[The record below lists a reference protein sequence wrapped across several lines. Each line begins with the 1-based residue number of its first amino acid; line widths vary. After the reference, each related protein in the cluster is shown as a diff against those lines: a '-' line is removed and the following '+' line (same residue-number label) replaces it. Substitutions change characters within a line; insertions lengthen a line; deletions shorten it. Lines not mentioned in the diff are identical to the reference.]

1 MNTLIST
8 KKIQSTRLIVLF
20 LTFLSTSTVFYFLY
34 QTKILPAHFF
44 SLLTII
50 TFLII
55 ATLIFFS
62 HSHKFAVIILSI
74 IIFINL
80 ILSFL
85 LFKYNDYFSKIS
97 LNETYYEKYSLVTL
111 KDSDLA
117 KNNSGIIT
125 PLGLLNSDPYFET
138 VKQYLINADQ
148 NNADQKNSDNK
159 TSDQT
164 QSRPGLLK
172 TSLEETNLKTYDNL
186 LALTTALTNPKI
198 ALTTALTNP
207 KTTNDKL
214 QTIFLGHTYL
224 DALKDNNEAIYNQ
237 LQILADVEIKVTP
250 KHVETTAHASL
261 DSPFTI
267 YLSGIDN
274 RDHTLPFAA
283 RSDVNL
289 ILAVNPA
296 KHKILLLNTPRDF
309 YVPLAMNGKL
319 DKLTHAGLYGINES
333 IHTLEKFY
341 NIKFNYYARINF
353 DATSTII
360 DQLGGVDIHIPYVV
374 NTYHGHRHYE
384 PGNYHLNGDE
394 ALDFARERVSIS
406 WAGGDRERGRNQEK
420 ILTALIQKLQ
430 SDKTNLTRLDQ
441 IFNSIAKNIQTN
453 FTPDDLKYL
462 VQKQLTNFSN
472 WQIESIDVD
481 GKADI
486 TSTYTY
492 PEPKHFVWHPYQDTV
507 DRAKAKLQE
516 YLAE

>member
-1 MNTLIST
+1 MKQEKPV
-8 KKIQSTRLIVLF
+8 KKSRLF
-20 LTFLSTSTVFYFLY
+20 LSFFQLLAALSSLAMFYFLY
-34 QTKILPAHFF
+34 QAQILPVHLFG
-44 SLLTII
+44 L
-50 TFLII
+50 
-55 ATLIFFS
+55 
-62 HSHKFAVIILSI
+62 I
-74 IIFINL
+74 IIFYLLLVALLIIISRKIVLLVILL
-80 ILSFL
+80 ILDILLNLALSFV
-85 LFKYNDYFSKIS
+85 FYKYNDYFSKIS
-97 LNETYYEKYSLVTL
+97 PNETYYEKYSLIAL

-117 KNNSGIIT
+117 KSASENIA
-125 PLGLLNSDPYFET
+125 PLGILTSDPYFEA
-138 VKQYLINADQ
+138 VKQYLTA
-148 NNADQKNSDNK
+148 
-159 TSDQT
+159 TEG
-164 QSRPGLLK
+164 SRPDLLK
-172 TSLEETNLKTYDNL
+172 TPLEETNLKTYDNL
-186 LALTTALTNPKI
+186 LALTTALTTPKS
-198 ALTTALTNP
+198 A
-207 KTTNDKL
+207 NDKL

-224 DALKDNNEAIYNQ
+224 DALKDNNETIYNQ

-250 KHVETTAHASL
+250 KHVETTSHASL
-261 DSPFTI
+261 DAPFTI

-319 DKLTHAGLYGINES
+319 DKLTHAGLYGVNES

-360 DQLGGVDIHIPYVV
+360 DQLGGVDVHIPYVV

-462 VQKQLTNFSN
+462 VQKQLSNFSN

-492 PEPKHFVWHPYQDTV
+492 PEPKHFVWHPYQDSV
-507 DRAKAKLQE
+507 DKAKAKLQE
-516 YLAE
+516 YLSQ

>member
-1 MNTLIST
+1 MEPDKEKTVKKSRPLLSFFQLLTALSSLAMLYFSNQAQILPIHLFGFIVIFYLLLVTLLIIVSR
-8 KKIQSTRLIVLF
+8 KIILLVILLILDI
-20 LTFLSTSTVFYFLY
+20 LLNIALSFVFYKYNGYFSQIGKNETY
-34 QTKILPAHFF
+34 QERY
-44 SLLTII
+44 SLLTLADSPLAKTGQGEII
-50 TFLII
+50 RIG
-55 ATLIFFS
+55 
-62 HSHKFAVIILSI
+62 ILSGDPYKEAVEQY
-74 IIFINL
+74 L
-80 ILSFL
+80 QADASSREGLLAKPLASSDYLSFTNTL
-85 LFKYNDYFSKIS
+85 S
-97 LNETYYEKYSLVTL
+97 LTS
-111 KDSDLA
+111 A
-117 KNNSGIIT
+117 
-125 PLGLLNSDPYFET
+125 LLNQTNAKEASS
-138 VKQYLINADQ
+138 VK
-148 NNADQKNSDNK
+148 
-159 TSDQT
+159 
-164 QSRPGLLK
+164 
-172 TSLEETNLKTYDNL
+172 
-186 LALTTALTNPKI
+186 
-198 ALTTALTNP
+198 
-207 KTTNDKL
+207 
-214 QTIFLGHTYL
+214 TIFLSNGNL
-224 DALKDNNEAIYNQ
+224 ESLKDNDQETWNKLHVLLEVSLSVN
-237 LQILADVEIKVTP
+237 P
-250 KHVETTAHASL
+250 KHVETTSHASL

-319 DKLTHAGLYGINES
+319 DKLTHAGLYGVNES

-420 ILTALIQKLQ
+420 IITALLQKLQ
-430 SDKTNLTRLDQ
+430 SDKTNLIRLDQ

-516 YLAE
+516 YLNE

>member
-1 MNTLIST
+1 MNHRSTLRTTTLVFVIESISLMST
-8 KKIQSTRLIVLF
+8 CVMLYFLHQSHLLNTS
-20 LTFLSTSTVFYFLY
+20 TFLAATFFTVLIQAILFIFRHHIVSLILQIIVIVTS
-34 QTKILPAHFF
+34 
-44 SLLTII
+44 S
-50 TFLII
+50 
-55 ATLIFFS
+55 
-62 HSHKFAVIILSI
+62 
-74 IIFINL
+74 

-97 LNETYYEKYSLVTL
+97 SNETYYEKYSLVTL

-117 KNNSGIIT
+117 KNNTKTIA
-125 PLGLLNSDPYFET
+125 PLGLLTSDPYFDT
-138 VKQYLINADQ
+138 VKQYLTNAGQ
-148 NNADQKNSDNK
+148 NNADRDNTDQKNSNNK
-159 TSDQT
+159 SSDQT
-164 QSRPGLLK
+164 QSRPDLLK
-172 TSLEETNLKTYDNL
+172 TPLEETNLKTYDNL
-186 LALTTALTNPKI
+186 LALTTALTTPKS
-198 ALTTALTNP
+198 A
-207 KTTNDKL
+207 NDKL

-224 DALKDNNEAIYNQ
+224 DALKDNNETIYNQ

-250 KHVETTAHASL
+250 KHVETTSHASL

-319 DKLTHAGLYGINES
+319 DKLTHAGLYGVNES

-384 PGNYHLNGDE
+384 PGNYHLNGNE

>member
-1 MNTLIST
+1 MTDTTIT
-8 KKIQSTRLIVLF
+8 KLHPIRLIFQILA
-20 LTFLSTSTVFYFLY
+20 FLSTCTVFYFLY

-44 SLLTII
+44 SLLAFI

-55 ATLIFFS
+55 TTLIFFS
-62 HSHKFAVIILSI
+62 HRHKFAAIILSI
-74 IIFINL
+74 IIFINI
-80 ILSFL
+80 ILFFL
-85 LFKYNDYFSKIS
+85 LFKYNDYFSKIGQ
-97 LNETYYEKYSLVTL
+97 NETYFEKYSLVTL
-111 KDSDLA
+111 KNSDLT
-117 KNNSGIIT
+117 KNTANTIAS
-125 PLGLLNSDPYFET
+125 LGLLTSDPYFET
-138 VKQYLINADQ
+138 VKQYL
-148 NNADQKNSDNK
+148 
-159 TSDQT
+159 TSAE
-164 QSRPGLLK
+164 SNRPDLLK
-172 TSLEETNLKTYDNL
+172 KPLEETSLKAYDNL
-186 LALTTALTNPKI
+186 LALTTALTNPK
-198 ALTTALTNP
+198 TA
-207 KTTNDKL
+207 NDKL
-214 QTIFLGHTYL
+214 QAIFLGHTYL
-224 DALKDNNEAIYNQ
+224 DALRDNNEAIYNQ
-237 LQILADVEIKVTP
+237 LQILADVEIKVAP
-250 KHVETTAHASL
+250 KHVETTTHASL
-261 DSPFTI
+261 DTPFTI

-289 ILAVNPA
+289 IMVVNPT

-319 DKLTHAGLYGINES
+319 DKLTHAGLYGVNES
-333 IHTLEKFY
+333 IHTLENFY
-341 NIKFNYYARINF
+341 GIKFNYYARINF
-353 DATSTII
+353 DATFTII
-360 DQLGGVDIHIPYVV
+360 DQLGGVDVHIPYVV

-420 ILTALIQKLQ
+420 IITALLQKLQ
-430 SDKTNLTRLDQ
+430 QDKTNLTKLDQ

-507 DRAKAKLQE
+507 NKAKAKLQE
-516 YLAE
+516 YLTQ

>member
-1 MNTLIST
+1 MLFFLHQSHLLNFGLFFATSLVVFVILI
-8 KKIQSTRLIVLF
+8 ILF
-20 LTFLSTSTVFYFLY
+20 IFRRHIFSS
-34 QTKILPAHFF
+34 ILQVVII
-44 SLLTII
+44 II
-50 TFLII
+50 T
-55 ATLIFFS
+55 
-62 HSHKFAVIILSI
+62 
-74 IIFINL
+74 L

-97 LNETYYEKYSLVTL
+97 PNETYYEKYSLVTL
-111 KDSDLA
+111 KDSNLTKSA
-117 KNNSGIIT
+117 SGDIT
-125 PLGLLNSDPYFET
+125 PLGLLTNDPYFET
-138 VKQYLINADQ
+138 VKQYLTNANQ
-148 NNADQKNSDNK
+148 NNTEQKISDNK
-159 TSDQT
+159 TSDQA
-164 QSRPGLLK
+164 QSRPDTLK
-172 TSLEETNLKTYDNL
+172 NPLEETSLKTYDNL
-186 LALTTALTNPKI
+186 LALTTALTS
-198 ALTTALTNP
+198 P

-224 DALKDNNEAIYNQ
+224 DALKDNNETIHNQ

-250 KHVETTAHASL
+250 KHVEITSHASL
-261 DSPFTI
+261 DTPFTI

-289 ILAVNPA
+289 IFAVNPT

-319 DKLTHAGLYGINES
+319 DKLTHAGLYGVNES
-333 IHTLEKFY
+333 IHTLENFY

-420 ILTALIQKLQ
+420 IITALIQKLQ
-430 SDKTNLTRLDQ
+430 ADKSNLARLDQ

-462 VQKQLTNFSN
+462 IQKQLTNFSN

-516 YLAE
+516 YLTQ

>member
-1 MNTLIST
+1 MLKKNIS
-8 KKIQSTRLIVLF
+8 
-20 LTFLSTSTVFYFLY
+20 
-34 QTKILPAHFF
+34 
-44 SLLTII
+44 
-50 TFLII
+50 
-55 ATLIFFS
+55 
-62 HSHKFAVIILSI
+62 
-74 IIFINL
+74 
-80 ILSFL
+80 ILSFIISIL
-85 LFKYNDYFSKIS
+85 SLITDSIMLYFLHQSHLLNTGLFLAATFFTIVIQTILFIFRRHIFSSILQVLIIIMTSILSFVLFKYNDYFSKIS
-97 LNETYYEKYSLVTL
+97 PNETYYEKYSLVTL
-111 KDSDLA
+111 KYSDLA
-117 KNNSGIIT
+117 KNNASTIT
-125 PLGLLNSDPYFET
+125 PLGLLTNDPYFET
-138 VKQYLINADQ
+138 VKQYLTNADQ
-148 NNADQKNSDNK
+148 NNANQKNSNNK
-159 TSDQT
+159 KANQK
-164 QSRPGLLK
+164 QSRPDLLK
-172 TSLEETNLKTYDNL
+172 TSLEETSLKTYDNL
-186 LALTTALTNPKI
+186 LT
-198 ALTTALTNP
+198 LTTALTNP

-224 DALKDNNEAIYNQ
+224 DALKDNNESIYNQ

-250 KHVETTAHASL
+250 KHIETTTHASL

-289 ILAVNPA
+289 IMVVNPA

-319 DKLTHAGLYGINES
+319 DKLTHAGLYGVNES
-333 IHTLEKFY
+333 IHTLENFY
-341 NIKFNYYARINF
+341 GIKFNYYARINF

-360 DQLGGVDIHIPYVV
+360 DQLGGVDVHIPYVV

-406 WAGGDRERGRNQEK
+406 WTGGDRERGRNQEK
-420 ILTALIQKLQ
+420 IITALLQKLQ
-430 SDKTNLTRLDQ
+430 QDKTNLTKLDQ

-507 DRAKAKLQE
+507 DKAKTKLQE
-516 YLAE
+516 YLTE

>member
-1 MNTLIST
+1 MNHRSTLRTTTLVFVIESISLMST
-8 KKIQSTRLIVLF
+8 CVMLYFLHQSHLLNTS
-20 LTFLSTSTVFYFLY
+20 TFLAATFFTVLIQAILFIFRHHIVSLILQIIVIVTS
-34 QTKILPAHFF
+34 
-44 SLLTII
+44 S
-50 TFLII
+50 
-55 ATLIFFS
+55 
-62 HSHKFAVIILSI
+62 ILS
-74 IIFINL
+74 L
-80 ILSFL
+80 L
-85 LFKYNDYFSKIS
+85 LFKYNDYFSKIGQ
-97 LNETYYEKYSLVTL
+97 NETYFEKYSLVTL
-111 KDSDLA
+111 KDSNLA
-117 KNNSGIIT
+117 KNSSGTIT
-125 PLGLLNSDPYFET
+125 PLGLLTSDPYFDT
-138 VKQYLINADQ
+138 IKQYLISADQ
-148 NNADQKNSDNK
+148 NNADRDNTDQKNSNNK
-159 TSDQT
+159 SSDQT
-164 QSRPGLLK
+164 QSRPDLLK
-172 TSLEETNLKTYDNL
+172 TPLEETNLKTYDNL
-186 LALTTALTNPKI
+186 LALTTALTTPKS
-198 ALTTALTNP
+198 A
-207 KTTNDKL
+207 NDKL

-224 DALKDNNEAIYNQ
+224 DALKDNNETIYNQ

-250 KHVETTAHASL
+250 KHIETTTHASL

-289 ILAVNPA
+289 IMIVNPA

-319 DKLTHAGLYGINES
+319 DKLTHAGLYGVNES
-333 IHTLEKFY
+333 IHTLENFY
-341 NIKFNYYARINF
+341 DIKFNYYARINF

-420 ILTALIQKLQ
+420 IITALLQKLQ
-430 SDKTNLTRLDQ
+430 QDKTNLTKLDQ

-507 DRAKAKLQE
+507 DRAKTKLQE

>member
-1 MNTLIST
+1 MKKQESKFNKTLTYICS
-8 KKIQSTRLIVLF
+8 L
-20 LTFLSTSTVFYFLY
+20 LSIITVSLMFYFLY
-34 QTKILPAHFF
+34 QSHLLNSGLFFIVIFITYMILITLIIFRHHII
-44 SLLTII
+44 SLILQII
-50 TFLII
+50 TVFI
-55 ATLIFFS
+55 AS
-62 HSHKFAVIILSI
+62 
-74 IIFINL
+74 
-80 ILSFL
+80 ILSFI
-85 LFKYNDYFSKIS
+85 LFKYNDYFSKIGQ
-97 LNETYYEKYSLVTL
+97 NETYFEKYSLITL
-111 KDSDLA
+111 KDSNLA
-117 KNNSGIIT
+117 KSASKNIT
-125 PLGLLNSDPYFET
+125 PLGLLTNDPYFET
-138 VKQYLINADQ
+138 AKQYLTNANQ
-148 NNADQKNSDNK
+148 NNADQKNSNNK
-159 TSDQT
+159 NADQN
-164 QSRPGLLK
+164 QSRPDLLK
-172 TSLEETNLKTYDNL
+172 TPIEETNIKTYDNL
-186 LALTTALTNPKI
+186 LTLTTALT
-198 ALTTALTNP
+198 TP
-207 KTTNDKL
+207 KTVNDKL

-224 DALKDNNEAIYNQ
+224 DALKDNNESIYNQ

-250 KHVETTAHASL
+250 KHVETTTHASL
-261 DSPFTI
+261 DTPFII

-289 ILAVNPA
+289 IMVVNPA

-319 DKLTHAGLYGINES
+319 DKLTHAGLYGVNES
-333 IHTLEKFY
+333 IHTLENFY
-341 NIKFNYYARINF
+341 GIKFNYYTRINF

-420 ILTALIQKLQ
+420 IITALLQKLQ
-430 SDKTNLTRLDQ
+430 QDKTNLTKLDQ

-492 PEPKHFVWHPYQDTV
+492 PEPKHFVWHPYQDSV
-507 DRAKAKLQE
+507 DKAKAKLQE
-516 YLAE
+516 YLSQ

>member
-1 MNTLIST
+1 MQQEKTV
-8 KKIQSTRLIVLF
+8 KKSRPLLSFFQLLAALSS
-20 LTFLSTSTVFYFLY
+20 LTMLYFLY
-34 QTKILPAHFF
+34 QAQ
-44 SLLTII
+44 
-50 TFLII
+50 
-55 ATLIFFS
+55 
-62 HSHKFAVIILSI
+62 ILSI
-74 IIFINL
+74 HLFGLITIFYLILVAPLIIISRKINL
-80 ILSFL
+80 LVVLLIFDILLNLALTFV
-85 LFKYNDYFSKIS
+85 FYKYNDYFSQIGK
-97 LNETYYEKYSLVTL
+97 NKTYYEKYSLVTL
-111 KDSDLA
+111 KDSELGKSTS
-117 KNNSGIIT
+117 KNIA
-125 PLGLLNSDPYFET
+125 PLGILTSDPYFET
-138 VKQYLINADQ
+138 VKQYLTTAD
-148 NNADQKNSDNK
+148 NN
-159 TSDQT
+159 
-164 QSRPGLLK
+164 RPELLK
-172 TSLEETNLKTYDNL
+172 APLEETNIKTYDNL
-186 LALTTALTNPKI
+186 LALTTS
-198 ALTTALTNP
+198 LTTP
-207 KTTNDKL
+207 KTANDKL

-224 DALKDNNEAIYNQ
+224 DSLKDNNESIYNQ

-250 KHVETTAHASL
+250 KHVETTTHASL
-261 DSPFTI
+261 DTPFTI

-289 ILAVNPA
+289 IMVVNPA

-319 DKLTHAGLYGINES
+319 DKLTHAGLYGVNES
-333 IHTLEKFY
+333 IHTLENFY

-353 DATSTII
+353 DATSAII

-430 SDKTNLTRLDQ
+430 QDKTNLTKLDQ

-507 DRAKAKLQE
+507 DHAKAKLQE
-516 YLAE
+516 YLTQ

>member
-1 MNTLIST
+1 MKKQESKFNKTLTYICSLLS
-8 KKIQSTRLIVLF
+8 IIIVSLM
-20 LTFLSTSTVFYFLY
+20 FYFLY
-34 QTKILPAHFF
+34 QSHLLNSGLFFIVIFITYMILITLIIFRHHII
-44 SLLTII
+44 SLILQII
-50 TFLII
+50 TVFI
-55 ATLIFFS
+55 AS
-62 HSHKFAVIILSI
+62 
-74 IIFINL
+74 
-80 ILSFL
+80 ILSFI
-85 LFKYNDYFSKIS
+85 LFKYNDYFSKIGQ
-97 LNETYYEKYSLVTL
+97 NETYFEKYSLITL
-111 KDSDLA
+111 KDSNLA
-117 KNNSGIIT
+117 KSASKNIT
-125 PLGLLNSDPYFET
+125 PLGLLTNDPYFET
-138 VKQYLINADQ
+138 AKQYLTNANQ
-148 NNADQKNSDNK
+148 NNADQKNSNNK
-159 TSDQT
+159 NADQN
-164 QSRPGLLK
+164 QSRPDLLK
-172 TSLEETNLKTYDNL
+172 TPIEETNIKTYDNL
-186 LALTTALTNPKI
+186 LTLTTALT
-198 ALTTALTNP
+198 TP
-207 KTTNDKL
+207 KTVNDKL

-224 DALKDNNEAIYNQ
+224 DALKDNNESIYNQ

-250 KHVETTAHASL
+250 KHVETTTHASL
-261 DSPFTI
+261 DTPFII

-289 ILAVNPA
+289 IMVVNPA

-319 DKLTHAGLYGINES
+319 DKLTHAGLYGVNES
-333 IHTLEKFY
+333 IHTLENFY
-341 NIKFNYYARINF
+341 GIKFNYYARINF

-420 ILTALIQKLQ
+420 IITALLQKLQ
-430 SDKTNLTRLDQ
+430 QDKTNLTKLDQ

-507 DRAKAKLQE
+507 DKAKTKLQE
-516 YLAE
+516 YLTK

>member
-1 MNTLIST
+1 MKQEKTIKKLRPFMFFFQLLTTLSSLAT
-8 KKIQSTRLIVLF
+8 L
-20 LTFLSTSTVFYFLY
+20 YFLY
-34 QTKILPAHFF
+34 QAQILPFHLF
-44 SLLTII
+44 SLLLII
-50 TFLII
+50 VFLITAVVIFLSFRHKI
-55 ATLIFFS
+55 AGIFLI
-62 HSHKFAVIILSI
+62 LC
-74 IIFINL
+74 IFINSV
-80 ILSFL
+80 LSFL
-85 LFKYNDYFSKIS
+85 LYKYNDYFSKIS
-97 LNETYYEKYSLVTL
+97 SNETYYEKYSLITL
-111 KDSDLA
+111 KDTDLA
-117 KNNSGIIT
+117 KSNSKNIT
-125 PLGLLNSDPYFET
+125 PLGILTSDPYFET
-138 VKQYLINADQ
+138 VKQYLTTAEGN
-148 NNADQKNSDNK
+148 
-159 TSDQT
+159 
-164 QSRPGLLK
+164 RPELLK
-172 TSLEETNLKTYDNL
+172 TPLEETNIETYDNL
-186 LALTTALTNPKI
+186 LTLTTALT
-198 ALTTALTNP
+198 TP
-207 KTTNDKL
+207 KTVNDKL

-224 DALKDNNEAIYNQ
+224 DALKDNNESIYNQ

-250 KHVETTAHASL
+250 KHVETTTHASL
-261 DSPFTI
+261 DTPFTI

-289 ILAVNPA
+289 IMVVNPA
-296 KHKILLLNTPRDF
+296 KHKILILNTPRDF

-319 DKLTHAGLYGINES
+319 DKLTHAGLYGVNES
-333 IHTLEKFY
+333 IHTLENFY
-341 NIKFNYYARINF
+341 GIKFNYYARINF
-353 DATSTII
+353 DATSAII

-420 ILTALIQKLQ
+420 IITALLQKLQ
-430 SDKTNLTRLDQ
+430 QDKTNLTKLDQ

-462 VQKQLTNFSN
+462 VQKQLSNFSN

-507 DRAKAKLQE
+507 NKAKAKLQE
-516 YLAE
+516 YLTQ

>member
-1 MNTLIST
+1 M
-8 KKIQSTRLIVLF
+8 KKQESKIFKI
-20 LTFLSTSTVFYFLY
+20 LTNIFSALSFLSTCVMLYFLY
-34 QTKILPAHFF
+34 QSHLLNANLFIVTTLITLTFTTILIIFRHHII
-44 SLLTII
+44 SLILQII
-50 TFLII
+50 III
-55 ATLIFFS
+55 ATI
-62 HSHKFAVIILSI
+62 
-74 IIFINL
+74 

-85 LFKYNDYFSKIS
+85 LFKYNDYFSKIGQ
-97 LNETYYEKYSLVTL
+97 NETYFEKYSLITL
-111 KDSDLA
+111 KDSNLA
-117 KNNSGIIT
+117 KSTSGNIT
-125 PLGLLNSDPYFET
+125 PLGLLTNDPYFET
-138 VKQYLINADQ
+138 VKQYLTST
-148 NNADQKNSDNK
+148 KDN
-159 TSDQT
+159 
-164 QSRPGLLK
+164 RPDRLK
-172 TSLEETNLKTYDNL
+172 TSLEETSLKTYDNL
-186 LALTTALTNPKI
+186 LALTTALTS
-198 ALTTALTNP
+198 P
-207 KTTNDKL
+207 KTTNNKL

-224 DALKDNNEAIYNQ
+224 DALKDNNESIYNQ

-250 KHVETTAHASL
+250 KHVETTTHASL

-319 DKLTHAGLYGINES
+319 DKLTHAGLYGVNES

-394 ALDFARERVSIS
+394 ALDFSRERVSIS

-507 DRAKAKLQE
+507 DKAKTKLQE
-516 YLAE
+516 YLTQ

>member
-1 MNTLIST
+1 MQQEKTV
-8 KKIQSTRLIVLF
+8 KKSRPL
-20 LTFLSTSTVFYFLY
+20 LSFFQLLAALSSLAMLYFLY
-34 QTKILPAHFF
+34 HAQILPIYLFGFIAIFY
-44 SLLTII
+44 LILVAL
-50 TFLII
+50 LII
-55 ATLIFFS
+55 ISRKIVLL
-62 HSHKFAVIILSI
+62 VIL
-74 IIFINL
+74 L
-80 ILSFL
+80 ILDILLNLALSFV
-85 LFKYNDYFSKIS
+85 FYKYNDYFSQIGK
-97 LNETYYEKYSLVTL
+97 NETYYEKYSLVAL
-111 KDSDLA
+111 KDSELE
-117 KNNSGIIT
+117 KSTSENIT
-125 PLGLLNSDPYFET
+125 PLGILTSDPYFET
-138 VKQYLINADQ
+138 VKQYLTTAD
-148 NNADQKNSDNK
+148 NN
-159 TSDQT
+159 
-164 QSRPGLLK
+164 RPELLRK
-172 TSLEETNLKTYDNL
+172 SLEETNIKTYDNL
-186 LALTTALTNPKI
+186 LTLTTALT
-198 ALTTALTNP
+198 TP
-207 KTTNDKL
+207 KTVNDKL

-224 DALKDNNEAIYNQ
+224 DTLKDNNESVYNQ

-250 KHVETTAHASL
+250 KHVETTTHASL
-261 DSPFTI
+261 DTPFTI

-289 ILAVNPA
+289 IMVVNPA

-319 DKLTHAGLYGINES
+319 DKLTHAGLYGVNES
-333 IHTLEKFY
+333 IHTLENFY
-341 NIKFNYYARINF
+341 DIKLNYYARINF

-420 ILTALIQKLQ
+420 IITALLQKLQ
-430 SDKTNLTRLDQ
+430 QDKTILTKLDQ
-441 IFNSIAKNIQTN
+441 IFNSITKNIQTN

-507 DRAKAKLQE
+507 NKAKAKLQE
-516 YLAE
+516 YLTQ

>member
-8 KKIQSTRLIVLF
+8 KKIQPTHLIVLF
-20 LTFLSTSTVFYFLY
+20 LTFLSTGTVFYFLY
-34 QTKILPAHFF
+34 QTKILPLYLFTLLAIVVF
-44 SLLTII
+44 SII
-50 TFLII
+50 AALII
-55 ATLIFFS
+55 FS
-62 HSHKFAVIILSI
+62 HRHKIAVIILGI

-97 LNETYYEKYSLVTL
+97 SNETYYEKYSLVAL
-111 KDSDLA
+111 KDSDLV
-117 KNNSGIIT
+117 KNNTRTIA
-125 PLGLLNSDPYFET
+125 PLGLLTSDPYFDT
-138 VKQYLINADQ
+138 VKQYLINANQNTDQ
-148 NNADQKNSDNK
+148 NTANQNNTDQKNSNNK

-164 QSRPGLLK
+164 QSRPDLLK
-172 TSLEETNLKTYDNL
+172 TPLEETNLKTYDNL
-186 LALTTALTNPKI
+186 LALTTALTTPKS
-198 ALTTALTNP
+198 A
-207 KTTNDKL
+207 NDKL

-224 DALKDNNEAIYNQ
+224 DALKDNNETIYNQ

-250 KHVETTAHASL
+250 KHVETTSHASL

-319 DKLTHAGLYGINES
+319 DKLTHAGLYGVNES

-394 ALDFARERVSIS
+394 ALDFSRERVSIS

>member
-1 MNTLIST
+1 MTGITSA
-8 KKIQSTRLIVLF
+8 KFHPIRLIFQILG
-20 LTFLSTSTVFYFLY
+20 FLSACTVFYFLY

-44 SLLTII
+44 SLLAFI

-55 ATLIFFS
+55 TTLIFFS
-62 HSHKFAVIILSI
+62 HRHKFAAIILSI
-74 IIFINL
+74 IIFINI
-80 ILSFL
+80 ILFFL
-85 LFKYNDYFSKIS
+85 LFKYNDYFSKIGQ
-97 LNETYYEKYSLVTL
+97 NETYFEKYSLVTL
-111 KDSDLA
+111 KNSDLT
-117 KNNSGIIT
+117 KNTANTIT
-125 PLGLLNSDPYFET
+125 PLGILTSDPYFET
-138 VKQYLINADQ
+138 VKQYLTTAD
-148 NNADQKNSDNK
+148 NN
-159 TSDQT
+159 
-164 QSRPGLLK
+164 RPELLRK
-172 TSLEETNLKTYDNL
+172 SLDETNIKTYDNL
-186 LALTTALTNPKI
+186 LTLTTALI
-198 ALTTALTNP
+198 AP
-207 KTTNDKL
+207 KTVNDKL

-224 DALKDNNEAIYNQ
+224 DTLKDNNESVYNQ

-250 KHVETTAHASL
+250 KHVETTTHASL
-261 DSPFTI
+261 DTPFTI

-319 DKLTHAGLYGINES
+319 DKLTHAGLYGVNES
-333 IHTLEKFY
+333 IHTLENFY
-341 NIKFNYYARINF
+341 GIKFNYYARINF

-420 ILTALIQKLQ
+420 IITALLQKLQ
-430 SDKTNLTRLDQ
+430 QDKTNLTKLDQ
-441 IFNSIAKNIQTN
+441 IFNSIAKNVQTN

-492 PEPKHFVWHPYQDTV
+492 PEPKHFVWHPYQDSV
-507 DRAKAKLQE
+507 DKAKTKLQE

>member
-1 MNTLIST
+1 MNKLIPA
-8 KKIQSTRLIVLF
+8 KKFQPARLIILF
-20 LTFLSTSTVFYFLY
+20 LGFLSTCTVFYFLY

-44 SLLTII
+44 SLLAFI

-55 ATLIFFS
+55 TTLIFFS
-62 HSHKFAVIILSI
+62 HRHKFAVIILSI
-74 IIFINL
+74 IFFINF
-80 ILSFL
+80 ILAFL

-97 LNETYYEKYSLVTL
+97 PNKTYFEKYSLVTL
-111 KDSDLA
+111 KNSNLT
-117 KNNSGIIT
+117 KNTTSTIS
-125 PLGLLNSDPYFET
+125 PLGLLTSDPYFET
-138 VKQYLINADQ
+138 VKQYL
-148 NNADQKNSDNK
+148 
-159 TSDQT
+159 TSAE
-164 QSRPGLLK
+164 SNRPDLLK
-172 TSLEETNLKTYDNL
+172 TPLEETNLKTYDNL
-186 LALTTALTNPKI
+186 LTLTTALT
-198 ALTTALTNP
+198 AP
-207 KTTNDKL
+207 KTNHDRL
-214 QTIFLGHTYL
+214 NTIFLGHTYL
-224 DALKDNNEAIYNQ
+224 DTLKDNNESIYNQ
-237 LQILADVEIKVTP
+237 LQILADVEIKVAP
-250 KHVETTAHASL
+250 KHVETTTHASL
-261 DSPFTI
+261 DTPFTI

-289 ILAVNPA
+289 IMVVNPA

-319 DKLTHAGLYGINES
+319 DKLTHAGLYGVNES
-333 IHTLEKFY
+333 IHTLENFY
-341 NIKFNYYARINF
+341 GIKFNYYARINF

-360 DQLGGVDIHIPYVV
+360 DQLGGVDVHIPYVV

-420 ILTALIQKLQ
+420 IITALLQKLQ
-430 SDKTNLTRLDQ
+430 QDKTNLTKLDQ

-507 DRAKAKLQE
+507 DKAKTKLQD
-516 YLAE
+516 YLVE

>member
-1 MNTLIST
+1 MNHRSTLRTTTLVFVIESISLMST
-8 KKIQSTRLIVLF
+8 CVMLYFLHQSHLLNTS
-20 LTFLSTSTVFYFLY
+20 TFLAATFFTVLIQAILFIFRHHIVSLILQIIIIVTS
-34 QTKILPAHFF
+34 
-44 SLLTII
+44 S
-50 TFLII
+50 
-55 ATLIFFS
+55 
-62 HSHKFAVIILSI
+62 ILS
-74 IIFINL
+74 L
-80 ILSFL
+80 L

-97 LNETYYEKYSLVTL
+97 SNETYYEKYSLVAL

-117 KNNSGIIT
+117 KNNSGTIT
-125 PLGLLNSDPYFET
+125 PLGLLTSDPYFDT
-138 VKQYLINADQ
+138 VKQYLVSASQNTVNQ
-148 NNADQKNSDNK
+148 NNTDQKNSDNK
-159 TSDQT
+159 TFDQT
-164 QSRPGLLK
+164 KSRPDLLK
-172 TSLEETNLKTYDNL
+172 TPLEETSLKTYDNL
-186 LALTTALTNPKI
+186 LTLTTALTS
-198 ALTTALTNP
+198 P

-224 DALKDNNEAIYNQ
+224 DALKDNNETTYNK

-289 ILAVNPA
+289 IMVVNPA

-319 DKLTHAGLYGINES
+319 DKLTHAGLYGVNES
-333 IHTLEKFY
+333 IHTLENFY
-341 NIKFNYYARINF
+341 GIKFNYYARINF

-360 DQLGGVDIHIPYVV
+360 DQLSGVDIHIPYVV

-394 ALDFARERVSIS
+394 ALDFSRERVSIS

-420 ILTALIQKLQ
+420 IITALLQKLQ
-430 SDKTNLTRLDQ
+430 QDKTNLTKLDQ

-507 DRAKAKLQE
+507 DHAKIKLQE

>member
-1 MNTLIST
+1 MQQEKTV
-8 KKIQSTRLIVLF
+8 KKSRPLLSFFQLLAALSS
-20 LTFLSTSTVFYFLY
+20 LTMLYFLY
-34 QTKILPAHFF
+34 QAQILPIHFF
-44 SLLTII
+44 GLIAIFYLLLVGL
-50 TFLII
+50 LII
-55 ATLIFFS
+55 IS
-62 HSHKFAVIILSI
+62 RKIILLAI
-74 IIFINL
+74 LLVLDILLNL
-80 ILSFL
+80 ALSFV
-85 LFKYNDYFSKIS
+85 FYKYNDYFSQIGE
-97 LNETYYEKYSLVTL
+97 NETYQEKYSLVAL

-117 KNNSGIIT
+117 KNNSGTIT
-125 PLGLLNSDPYFET
+125 PLGLLTSDPYFDT
-138 VKQYLINADQ
+138 VKQYLVSASQNTVNQ
-148 NNADQKNSDNK
+148 NNTDQKNSDNK
-159 TSDQT
+159 PSNQP
-164 QSRPGLLK
+164 QSRPDLLK
-172 TSLEETNLKTYDNL
+172 TPLEETNLKTYDNL
-186 LALTTALTNPKI
+186 LALTTALTTPKS
-198 ALTTALTNP
+198 AS
-207 KTTNDKL
+207 DKL

-237 LQILADVEIKVTP
+237 LQILADIEIKVTP
-250 KHVETTAHASL
+250 KHIETTTHASL

-289 ILAVNPA
+289 IMVVNPA

-319 DKLTHAGLYGINES
+319 DKLTHAGLYGVNES
-333 IHTLEKFY
+333 IHTLENFY
-341 NIKFNYYARINF
+341 GIKFNYYARINF

-406 WAGGDRERGRNQEK
+406 WVGGDRERGRNQEK

-430 SDKTNLTRLDQ
+430 QDKTNLTRLDQ

-453 FTPDDLKYL
+453 FTPDNLKYL

-481 GKADI
+481 GEADI

-507 DRAKAKLQE
+507 DKAKAKLQE
-516 YLAE
+516 CLNE

>member
-1 MNTLIST
+1 MKQEKPA
-8 KKIQSTRLIVLF
+8 KKSRPLLSIFQLLAVLSS
-20 LTFLSTSTVFYFLY
+20 LAMFYFLY
-34 QTKILPAHFF
+34 QAQILPVHLFG
-44 SLLTII
+44 L
-50 TFLII
+50 
-55 ATLIFFS
+55 
-62 HSHKFAVIILSI
+62 I
-74 IIFINL
+74 IIFYLLLVALLIIISRKIVLLVILL
-80 ILSFL
+80 ILDILLNLALSFV
-85 LFKYNDYFSKIS
+85 FYKYNDYFSKIS
-97 LNETYYEKYSLVTL
+97 PNETYFEKYSLVAL
-111 KDSDLA
+111 KDYDLSKSTSENIA
-117 KNNSGIIT
+117 
-125 PLGLLNSDPYFET
+125 PLGILTSDSYFDT
-138 VKQYLINADQ
+138 VKQYLTTTEGN
-148 NNADQKNSDNK
+148 
-159 TSDQT
+159 
-164 QSRPGLLK
+164 RPDLLK
-172 TSLEETNLKTYDNL
+172 PPIEETNIKTYDNL
-186 LALTTALTNPKI
+186 LTLTTALT
-198 ALTTALTNP
+198 TP
-207 KTTNDKL
+207 KTVNDKL
-214 QTIFLGHTYL
+214 TTIFLGHTYL
-224 DALKDNNEAIYNQ
+224 DTLKDNNESVYNQ

-250 KHVETTAHASL
+250 KHVETTTHASL
-261 DSPFTI
+261 DTPFTI

-289 ILAVNPA
+289 IMVVNPA

-319 DKLTHAGLYGINES
+319 DKLTHAGLYGVNES
-333 IHTLEKFY
+333 IHTLENFY
-341 NIKFNYYARINF
+341 GIKFNYYARINF

-384 PGNYHLNGDE
+384 PGNHHLNGDE

-420 ILTALIQKLQ
+420 IITALLQKLQ
-430 SDKTNLTRLDQ
+430 QDKTNLTKLDQ
-441 IFNSIAKNIQTN
+441 IFNYIAKNIQTN

-492 PEPKHFVWHPYQDTV
+492 PEPKHFVWHPYQDSV
-507 DRAKAKLQE
+507 DKAKAKLQE

>member
-1 MNTLIST
+1 MNHRSTLRTTTLVFVIESISLMST
-8 KKIQSTRLIVLF
+8 CVMLYFLHQSHLLNTS
-20 LTFLSTSTVFYFLY
+20 TFLAATFFTVLIQAILFIFRHHIVSLILQIIIIVTS
-34 QTKILPAHFF
+34 
-44 SLLTII
+44 S
-50 TFLII
+50 
-55 ATLIFFS
+55 
-62 HSHKFAVIILSI
+62 ILS
-74 IIFINL
+74 L
-80 ILSFL
+80 L

-97 LNETYYEKYSLVTL
+97 SNETYYEKYSLVAL

-117 KNNSGIIT
+117 KNNSGTIT
-125 PLGLLNSDPYFET
+125 PLGLLTSDPYFDT
-138 VKQYLINADQ
+138 VKQYLVSASQNTVNQ
-148 NNADQKNSDNK
+148 NNTDQKNSDNK
-159 TSDQT
+159 TFDQT
-164 QSRPGLLK
+164 KSRPDLLK
-172 TSLEETNLKTYDNL
+172 TPLEETSLKTYDNL
-186 LALTTALTNPKI
+186 LALTTALTS
-198 ALTTALTNP
+198 P

-224 DALKDNNEAIYNQ
+224 DALKDNNETAYNK

-289 ILAVNPA
+289 IMVVNPA

-319 DKLTHAGLYGINES
+319 DKLTHAGLYGVNES
-333 IHTLEKFY
+333 IHTLENFY
-341 NIKFNYYARINF
+341 GIKFNYYARINF

-360 DQLGGVDIHIPYVV
+360 DQLSGVDIHIPYVV

-420 ILTALIQKLQ
+420 IITALLQKLQ
-430 SDKTNLTRLDQ
+430 QDKTNLTKLDQ

-492 PEPKHFVWHPYQDTV
+492 PEPKHFVWHPYQDSV
-507 DRAKAKLQE
+507 DKAKTKLQE
-516 YLAE
+516 YLTK

>member
-1 MNTLIST
+1 MNTFVST
-8 KKIQSTRLIVLF
+8 KKIQPTRLIVLF

-34 QTKILPAHFF
+34 QTKILPLYLFTLLAIVIF
-44 SLLTII
+44 S
-50 TFLII
+50 II

-62 HSHKFAVIILSI
+62 HRHKIAVIILSVV
-74 IIFINL
+74 IFINL

-97 LNETYYEKYSLVTL
+97 SNETYYEKYSLVTL

-117 KNNSGIIT
+117 KNNTRTIT
-125 PLGLLNSDPYFET
+125 PLGLLTSDPYFDT
-138 VKQYLINADQ
+138 VKQYLISADQ
-148 NNADQKNSDNK
+148 NSTGKNNADQKNSNNK
-159 TSDQT
+159 PSNQP
-164 QSRPGLLK
+164 QSRPDLLK
-172 TSLEETNLKTYDNL
+172 TPLEETNLKTYDNL
-186 LALTTALTNPKI
+186 LALTTALTTPKS
-198 ALTTALTNP
+198 A
-207 KTTNDKL
+207 NDKL

-224 DALKDNNEAIYNQ
+224 DALKDNNETIYNQ

-250 KHVETTAHASL
+250 KHVETTSHASL

-319 DKLTHAGLYGINES
+319 DKLTHAGLYGVNES

-430 SDKTNLTRLDQ
+430 ADKTNLTRLDQ

-516 YLAE
+516 YLNE

>member
-1 MNTLIST
+1 MNHRSTLRTTTLVFVIESISLMST
-8 KKIQSTRLIVLF
+8 CVMLYFLHQSHLLNTS
-20 LTFLSTSTVFYFLY
+20 TFLAATFFTVLIQAILFIFRHHIVSLILQIIIIVTS
-34 QTKILPAHFF
+34 
-44 SLLTII
+44 S
-50 TFLII
+50 
-55 ATLIFFS
+55 
-62 HSHKFAVIILSI
+62 ILS
-74 IIFINL
+74 L
-80 ILSFL
+80 L

-97 LNETYYEKYSLVTL
+97 SNETYYEKYSLVAL

-117 KNNSGIIT
+117 KNNSGTIT
-125 PLGLLNSDPYFET
+125 PLGLLTSDPYFDT
-138 VKQYLINADQ
+138 VKQYLVSASQNTVNQ
-148 NNADQKNSDNK
+148 NNTDQKNSDNK
-159 TSDQT
+159 TFDQT
-164 QSRPGLLK
+164 KSRPDLLK
-172 TSLEETNLKTYDNL
+172 TPLEETSLKTYDNL
-186 LALTTALTNPKI
+186 LALTTALTTPKS
-198 ALTTALTNP
+198 A
-207 KTTNDKL
+207 NDKL

-224 DALKDNNEAIYNQ
+224 DALKDNNETIYNQ
-237 LQILADVEIKVTP
+237 LQFLADVEIKVTP
-250 KHVETTAHASL
+250 KHVETTSHASL

-289 ILAVNPA
+289 ILAVNPT

-319 DKLTHAGLYGINES
+319 DKLTHAGLYGVNES

-507 DRAKAKLQE
+507 DRAKTKLQE

>member
-1 MNTLIST
+1 MNHKSTLRTATLIFITES
-8 KKIQSTRLIVLF
+8 ISIM
-20 LTFLSTSTVFYFLY
+20 TVCIMLYFLY
-34 QTKILPAHFF
+34 QSHLLNTSIFLAATFFTVLIQAILFIFRHHIV
-44 SLLTII
+44 SLILQII
-50 TFLII
+50 
-55 ATLIFFS
+55 
-62 HSHKFAVIILSI
+62 VIVTSS
-74 IIFINL
+74 

-85 LFKYNDYFSKIS
+85 FFKYNDYFSKIS

-111 KDSDLA
+111 KDSDLT
-117 KNNSGIIT
+117 KNNSGAIA
-125 PLGLLNSDPYFET
+125 PLGLLTNDPYFET
-138 VKQYLINADQ
+138 VKQYLTSADQ
-148 NNADQKNSDNK
+148 NNADQKNSNNK
-159 TSDQT
+159 NANQK
-164 QSRPGLLK
+164 QSRPDLLK
-172 TSLEETNLKTYDNL
+172 TSLEETSLKTYDNL
-186 LALTTALTNPKI
+186 LALTTALTS
-198 ALTTALTNP
+198 P

-224 DALKDNNEAIYNQ
+224 DALKDNNETAYNK

-289 ILAVNPA
+289 IMVVNPA

-319 DKLTHAGLYGINES
+319 DKLTHAGLYGVNES
-333 IHTLEKFY
+333 IHTLENFY
-341 NIKFNYYARINF
+341 GIKFNYYARINF

-360 DQLGGVDIHIPYVV
+360 DQLSGVDIHIPYVV

-420 ILTALIQKLQ
+420 IITALLQKLQ
-430 SDKTNLTRLDQ
+430 QDKTNLTKLDQ

-492 PEPKHFVWHPYQDTV
+492 PEPKHFVWHPYQDSV
-507 DRAKAKLQE
+507 DKAKTKLQE
-516 YLAE
+516 YLTK

>member
-1 MNTLIST
+1 MTGITSA
-8 KKIQSTRLIVLF
+8 KFHPIRLIFQILA
-20 LTFLSTSTVFYFLY
+20 FLSTCTVFYFLY
-34 QTKILPAHFF
+34 QTKILPTHFF
-44 SLLTII
+44 SLLAFI

-55 ATLIFFS
+55 TTLIFFS
-62 HSHKFAVIILSI
+62 HRHKFAAIILSI
-74 IIFINL
+74 IIFINI
-80 ILSFL
+80 ILFFL
-85 LFKYNDYFSKIS
+85 LFKYNDYFSKIGQ
-97 LNETYYEKYSLVTL
+97 NETYFEKYSLVTL
-111 KDSDLA
+111 KNSDLT
-117 KNNSGIIT
+117 KNTANTIT
-125 PLGLLNSDPYFET
+125 PLGILTSDPYFET
-138 VKQYLINADQ
+138 VKQYLTTAEGN
-148 NNADQKNSDNK
+148 
-159 TSDQT
+159 
-164 QSRPGLLK
+164 RPELLK
-172 TSLEETNLKTYDNL
+172 TPLEETNIKTYDNL
-186 LALTTALTNPKI
+186 LTLTTALT
-198 ALTTALTNP
+198 AP
-207 KTTNDKL
+207 KTNHDRL
-214 QTIFLGHTYL
+214 NTIFLGHTYL
-224 DALKDNNEAIYNQ
+224 DTLKDNNESIYNQ
-237 LQILADVEIKVTP
+237 LQILADVEIKVAP
-250 KHVETTAHASL
+250 KHVETTTHTSL
-261 DSPFTI
+261 DTPFTI

-289 ILAVNPA
+289 IMVVNPA

-319 DKLTHAGLYGINES
+319 DKLTHAGLYGVNES
-333 IHTLEKFY
+333 IHTLENFY
-341 NIKFNYYARINF
+341 GIKFNYYARINF

-360 DQLGGVDIHIPYVV
+360 DQLGGVDVHIPYVV

-420 ILTALIQKLQ
+420 IITALLQKLQ
-430 SDKTNLTRLDQ
+430 QDKTNLTKLDQ

-507 DRAKAKLQE
+507 DKAKVKLQE
-516 YLAE
+516 YLTQ

>member
-34 QTKILPAHFF
+34 QTKILPFHFF
-44 SLLTII
+44 TLLAIVV
-50 TFLII
+50 FSII

-62 HSHKFAVIILSI
+62 HRHKIAVIILCI

-97 LNETYYEKYSLVTL
+97 SNETYYEKYSLVTL

-117 KNNSGIIT
+117 KNNTKTIA
-125 PLGLLNSDPYFET
+125 PLGLLTSDPYFDT
-138 VKQYLINADQ
+138 VKQYLTNAGQ
-148 NNADQKNSDNK
+148 NNADRDSTDQKNSNNK
-159 TSDQT
+159 SSDQT
-164 QSRPGLLK
+164 QSCPDLLK
-172 TSLEETNLKTYDNL
+172 TPLEETNLKTYDNL
-186 LALTTALTNPKI
+186 LALTTALTTPKS
-198 ALTTALTNP
+198 A
-207 KTTNDKL
+207 NDKL

-224 DALKDNNEAIYNQ
+224 DALKDNNETIYNQ

-250 KHVETTAHASL
+250 KHIETTSHASL

-319 DKLTHAGLYGINES
+319 DKLTHAGLYGVNES
-333 IHTLEKFY
+333 IHTLENFY

-507 DRAKAKLQE
+507 DSAKAKLQE

>member
-1 MNTLIST
+1 M
-8 KKIQSTRLIVLF
+8 KKQESKIFKI
-20 LTFLSTSTVFYFLY
+20 LTNIFSALSFLSTCVMLYFLY
-34 QTKILPAHFF
+34 QSHLLNANLFIVTTLITLTFTTILIIFRHHII
-44 SLLTII
+44 SLILQII
-50 TFLII
+50 III
-55 ATLIFFS
+55 ATI
-62 HSHKFAVIILSI
+62 
-74 IIFINL
+74 

-85 LFKYNDYFSKIS
+85 LFKYNDYFSKIGQ
-97 LNETYYEKYSLVTL
+97 NETYFEKYSLITL
-111 KDSDLA
+111 KDSNLA
-117 KNNSGIIT
+117 KSTSGNIT
-125 PLGLLNSDPYFET
+125 PLGLLTNDPYFET
-138 VKQYLINADQ
+138 VKQYL
-148 NNADQKNSDNK
+148 
-159 TSDQT
+159 TSAKGD
-164 QSRPGLLK
+164 RPDLLK
-172 TSLEETNLKTYDNL
+172 TPLEETNLKTYDNL
-186 LALTTALTNPKI
+186 LALTTALTTPKS
-198 ALTTALTNP
+198 A
-207 KTTNDKL
+207 NDKL

-224 DALKDNNEAIYNQ
+224 DALKDNNETICNQ

-250 KHVETTAHASL
+250 KHVETTSHASL

-319 DKLTHAGLYGINES
+319 DKLTHAGLYGVNES
-333 IHTLEKFY
+333 IHTLENFY
-341 NIKFNYYARINF
+341 GIKFNYYARINF

-384 PGNYHLNGDE
+384 SGNYHLNGDE

-420 ILTALIQKLQ
+420 IITALLQKLQ
-430 SDKTNLTRLDQ
+430 QDKTNLTKLDQ

-492 PEPKHFVWHPYQDTV
+492 PEPKHFVWHPYQDTI
-507 DRAKAKLQE
+507 DKAKTKLQE
-516 YLAE
+516 YLTE

>member
-1 MNTLIST
+1 ML
-8 KKIQSTRLIVLF
+8 
-20 LTFLSTSTVFYFLY
+20 YFLY
-34 QTKILPAHFF
+34 QSHLLNANLFIVTTLITLTFTTILIIFRHHII
-44 SLLTII
+44 SLILQII
-50 TFLII
+50 III
-55 ATLIFFS
+55 ATI
-62 HSHKFAVIILSI
+62 
-74 IIFINL
+74 

-85 LFKYNDYFSKIS
+85 LFKYNDYFSKIGQ
-97 LNETYYEKYSLVTL
+97 NETYFEKYSLITL
-111 KDSDLA
+111 KDSNLA
-117 KNNSGIIT
+117 KSTSGNIT
-125 PLGLLNSDPYFET
+125 PLGLLTNDPYFET
-138 VKQYLINADQ
+138 VKQYL
-148 NNADQKNSDNK
+148 
-159 TSDQT
+159 TSAKGD
-164 QSRPGLLK
+164 RPDLLK

-186 LALTTALTNPKI
+186 LALTTALTNPK
-198 ALTTALTNP
+198 
-207 KTTNDKL
+207 TTNDQL

-224 DALKDNNEAIYNQ
+224 DALKDNNESIYNQ

-250 KHVETTAHASL
+250 KHVETTTHASL
-261 DSPFTI
+261 DTPFII

-289 ILAVNPA
+289 IMVVNPA

-319 DKLTHAGLYGINES
+319 DKLTHTGLYGVNES
-333 IHTLEKFY
+333 IHTLENFY
-341 NIKFNYYARINF
+341 GIKFNYYARINF

-360 DQLGGVDIHIPYVV
+360 DQLGGVDVHIPYVV

-420 ILTALIQKLQ
+420 IITALLQKLQ
-430 SDKTNLTRLDQ
+430 QDKTNLTKLDQ

-472 WQIESIDVD
+472 WQIESIDV
-481 GKADI
+481 
-486 TSTYTY
+486 
-492 PEPKHFVWHPYQDTV
+492 
-507 DRAKAKLQE
+507 QE
-516 YLAE
+516 YLSE

>member
-1 MNTLIST
+1 MTDTTITKLHLI
-8 KKIQSTRLIVLF
+8 RLIFQILA
-20 LTFLSTSTVFYFLY
+20 FLSTCTVFYFLY

-44 SLLTII
+44 SLLAFI

-55 ATLIFFS
+55 TTLIFFS
-62 HSHKFAVIILSI
+62 HRHKFAVIILSI
-74 IIFINL
+74 IFFINF
-80 ILSFL
+80 ILAFL

-97 LNETYYEKYSLVTL
+97 PNKTYFEKYSLVTL
-111 KDSDLA
+111 KDSNLT
-117 KNNSGIIT
+117 KNTTSTIS
-125 PLGLLNSDPYFET
+125 PLGLLTSDPYFET
-138 VKQYLINADQ
+138 VKQYL
-148 NNADQKNSDNK
+148 
-159 TSDQT
+159 TSAE
-164 QSRPGLLK
+164 SNRPDLLK
-172 TSLEETNLKTYDNL
+172 TPLEEINLKTYDNL
-186 LALTTALTNPKI
+186 LALTTALTTPKS
-198 ALTTALTNP
+198 
-207 KTTNDKL
+207 TNDKL

-224 DALKDNNEAIYNQ
+224 DALRDNNETIYNQ
-237 LQILADVEIKVTP
+237 LQILADIEIKVAP
-250 KHVETTAHASL
+250 KHVETTSHASL

-289 ILAVNPA
+289 ILAINPA

-319 DKLTHAGLYGINES
+319 DKLTHAGLYGVNES
-333 IHTLEKFY
+333 IHTLENFY

-420 ILTALIQKLQ
+420 IITALLQKLQ
-430 SDKTNLTRLDQ
+430 QDKTNLTKLDQ

-462 VQKQLTNFSN
+462 VQKQLSNFSN

-507 DRAKAKLQE
+507 DKAKAKLQE
-516 YLAE
+516 YLT

>member
-8 KKIQSTRLIVLF
+8 KKIQPTHLIVLF

-34 QTKILPAHFF
+34 QTKILPLYLFTLLAIVVF
-44 SLLTII
+44 S
-50 TFLII
+50 II

-62 HSHKFAVIILSI
+62 HRHKIAVIILGI

-97 LNETYYEKYSLVTL
+97 PNETYYEKYSLVTL

-117 KNNSGIIT
+117 KNNSGAIA
-125 PLGLLNSDPYFET
+125 PLGLLTNDPYFET
-138 VKQYLINADQ
+138 VKQYLTNADQ
-148 NNADQKNSDNK
+148 NNADQKNSNNK
-159 TSDQT
+159 NANQK
-164 QSRPGLLK
+164 QSRPDLLK
-172 TSLEETNLKTYDNL
+172 TSLEETSLKTYDNL
-186 LALTTALTNPKI
+186 LALTTALTS
-198 ALTTALTNP
+198 P

-224 DALKDNNEAIYNQ
+224 DALKDNNETTYNK
-237 LQILADVEIKVTP
+237 LQILADIEIKVTP
-250 KHVETTAHASL
+250 KHVETTSHASL
-261 DSPFTI
+261 DLPFTI

-319 DKLTHAGLYGINES
+319 DKLTHAGLYGVNES

-430 SDKTNLTRLDQ
+430 SDKTNLTRFDQ

>member
-1 MNTLIST
+1 MNHKSTLRTTTLVFVIESISLMST
-8 KKIQSTRLIVLF
+8 CVMLYFLHQSHLLNTS
-20 LTFLSTSTVFYFLY
+20 TFLAATFFTVLIQAILFIFRHHIVSLILQIIIIVTS
-34 QTKILPAHFF
+34 
-44 SLLTII
+44 S
-50 TFLII
+50 
-55 ATLIFFS
+55 
-62 HSHKFAVIILSI
+62 ILS
-74 IIFINL
+74 L
-80 ILSFL
+80 L

-97 LNETYYEKYSLVTL
+97 SNETYYEKYSLVAL

-117 KNNSGIIT
+117 KNNSGTIT
-125 PLGLLNSDPYFET
+125 PLGLLTSDPYFDT
-138 VKQYLINADQ
+138 VKQYLVSASQNTVNQ
-148 NNADQKNSDNK
+148 NNTDQKNSDNK
-159 TSDQT
+159 TFDQT
-164 QSRPGLLK
+164 KSRPDLLK
-172 TSLEETNLKTYDNL
+172 TPLEETSLKTYDNL
-186 LALTTALTNPKI
+186 LALTTALTTPKS
-198 ALTTALTNP
+198 A
-207 KTTNDKL
+207 NDKL

-224 DALKDNNEAIYNQ
+224 DALKDNNETIYNQ

-250 KHVETTAHASL
+250 KHVETTSHASL
-261 DSPFTI
+261 DAPFTI

-319 DKLTHAGLYGINES
+319 DKLTHAGLYGVNES

-360 DQLGGVDIHIPYVV
+360 DQLGGVDVHIPYVV

-507 DRAKAKLQE
+507 DRAKTKLQE

>member
-1 MNTLIST
+1 MQQEKTV
-8 KKIQSTRLIVLF
+8 KKSRPL
-20 LTFLSTSTVFYFLY
+20 LSFFQLLAALSSLAMLYFLY
-34 QTKILPAHFF
+34 HAQILPIYLFGFIAIFY
-44 SLLTII
+44 LILVAL
-50 TFLII
+50 LII
-55 ATLIFFS
+55 ISRKIVLL
-62 HSHKFAVIILSI
+62 VIL
-74 IIFINL
+74 L
-80 ILSFL
+80 ILDILLNLALSFV
-85 LFKYNDYFSKIS
+85 FYKYNDYFSQIGK
-97 LNETYYEKYSLVTL
+97 NETYYEKYSLVAL
-111 KDSDLA
+111 KDSELE
-117 KNNSGIIT
+117 KSTSENIT
-125 PLGLLNSDPYFET
+125 PLGFLTSDPYFET
-138 VKQYLINADQ
+138 VKQYLTTAD
-148 NNADQKNSDNK
+148 NN
-159 TSDQT
+159 
-164 QSRPGLLK
+164 RPELLRK
-172 TSLEETNLKTYDNL
+172 SLEETNIKTYDNL
-186 LALTTALTNPKI
+186 LTLTTALT
-198 ALTTALTNP
+198 TP
-207 KTTNDKL
+207 KTVNDKL

-224 DALKDNNEAIYNQ
+224 DTLKDNNESVYNQ

-250 KHVETTAHASL
+250 KHVETTTHASL
-261 DSPFTI
+261 DTPFTI

-289 ILAVNPA
+289 IMVVNPT

-319 DKLTHAGLYGINES
+319 DKLTHAGLYGVNES
-333 IHTLEKFY
+333 IHTLENFY
-341 NIKFNYYARINF
+341 GIKFNYYARINF

-360 DQLGGVDIHIPYVV
+360 DQLGGVDVHIPYVV

-420 ILTALIQKLQ
+420 IITALLQKLQ
-430 SDKTNLTRLDQ
+430 QDKTNLTKLDQ

-507 DRAKAKLQE
+507 DKAKVKLQE
-516 YLAE
+516 YLTQ

>member
-1 MNTLIST
+1 MQQEKTV
-8 KKIQSTRLIVLF
+8 KKSRPL
-20 LTFLSTSTVFYFLY
+20 LSFFQLLAALSSLAMLYFLY
-34 QTKILPAHFF
+34 HAQILPIYLFGFIAIFY
-44 SLLTII
+44 LILVAL
-50 TFLII
+50 LII
-55 ATLIFFS
+55 ISRKIVLL
-62 HSHKFAVIILSI
+62 VIL
-74 IIFINL
+74 L
-80 ILSFL
+80 ILDILLNLALSFV
-85 LFKYNDYFSKIS
+85 FYKYNDYFSQIGK
-97 LNETYYEKYSLVTL
+97 NETYYEKYSLVAL
-111 KDSDLA
+111 KDSELE
-117 KNNSGIIT
+117 KSTSENIT
-125 PLGLLNSDPYFET
+125 PLGILTSDPYFET
-138 VKQYLINADQ
+138 VKQYLTTAD
-148 NNADQKNSDNK
+148 NN
-159 TSDQT
+159 
-164 QSRPGLLK
+164 RPELLRK
-172 TSLEETNLKTYDNL
+172 SLEETNIKTYDNL
-186 LALTTALTNPKI
+186 LTLTTALT
-198 ALTTALTNP
+198 TP
-207 KTTNDKL
+207 KTVNDKL

-224 DALKDNNEAIYNQ
+224 DTLKDNNESVYNQ

-250 KHVETTAHASL
+250 KHVETTSHASL

-319 DKLTHAGLYGINES
+319 DKLTHAGLYGVNES
-333 IHTLEKFY
+333 IHTLENFY
-341 NIKFNYYARINF
+341 GIKFNYYARINF

-360 DQLGGVDIHIPYVV
+360 DQLGGVDVHIPYVV

-420 ILTALIQKLQ
+420 IITALLQKLQ
-430 SDKTNLTRLDQ
+430 QDKTNLTKLDQ

-507 DRAKAKLQE
+507 DRAKTKLQE
-516 YLAE
+516 YLTE

>member
-8 KKIQSTRLIVLF
+8 KKIQPIRLIVLF

-34 QTKILPAHFF
+34 QTKILPLYLFTLLAIVIF
-44 SLLTII
+44 S
-50 TFLII
+50 II

-62 HSHKFAVIILSI
+62 HRHKIAVIILSVV
-74 IIFINL
+74 IFINL

-97 LNETYYEKYSLVTL
+97 SNETYYEKYSLVTL
-111 KDSDLA
+111 KDSDLV
-117 KNNSGIIT
+117 KNNTRTIAL
-125 PLGLLNSDPYFET
+125 LGLLTSDPYFDT
-138 VKQYLINADQ
+138 VKQYLTNAGQ
-148 NNADQKNSDNK
+148 NNADRDNTDQKNSNNK
-159 TSDQT
+159 SSDQT
-164 QSRPGLLK
+164 QSRPDLLK
-172 TSLEETNLKTYDNL
+172 TPLEETNLKTYDNL
-186 LALTTALTNPKI
+186 LALTTALTAPKS
-198 ALTTALTNP
+198 A
-207 KTTNDKL
+207 NDKL

-224 DALKDNNEAIYNQ
+224 DALKDNNETIYNQ

-250 KHVETTAHASL
+250 KHVETTSHASL

-319 DKLTHAGLYGINES
+319 DKLTHAGLYGVNES

-453 FTPDDLKYL
+453 FTPDDLKHL

>member
-1 MNTLIST
+1 MLC
-8 KKIQSTRLIVLF
+8 
-20 LTFLSTSTVFYFLY
+20 FLY
-34 QTKILPAHFF
+34 QSHLLNTSLFLAATFFTIVIQTILFVFRRHIF
-44 SLLTII
+44 SSILQV
-50 TFLII
+50 LII
-55 ATLIFFS
+55 
-62 HSHKFAVIILSI
+62 I
-74 IIFINL
+74 IIS

-97 LNETYYEKYSLVTL
+97 PNETYYEKYSLVAL
-111 KDSDLA
+111 KDSDLT
-117 KNNSGIIT
+117 KNNTRTIA
-125 PLGLLNSDPYFET
+125 PLGLLTSDPYFET
-138 VKQYLINADQ
+138 VKQYLTSSE
-148 NNADQKNSDNK
+148 NN
-159 TSDQT
+159 
-164 QSRPGLLK
+164 RPDLLK
-172 TSLEETNLKTYDNL
+172 TPLEETNLKTYDNL
-186 LALTTALTNPKI
+186 LALTTALTSPKSV
-198 ALTTALTNP
+198 
-207 KTTNDKL
+207 NDKL
-214 QTIFLGHTYL
+214 QTIFIGHTYL
-224 DALKDNNEAIYNQ
+224 DALKDNNESIYNQ

-250 KHVETTAHASL
+250 KHVETTTHASL

-289 ILAVNPA
+289 IMVVNPA

-319 DKLTHAGLYGINES
+319 DKLTHAGLYGVNES
-333 IHTLEKFY
+333 IHTLENFY
-341 NIKFNYYARINF
+341 SIKFNYYARINF

-360 DQLGGVDIHIPYVV
+360 DQLGGVDVHIPYIV

-384 PGNYHLNGDE
+384 PGNHHLNGDE

-420 ILTALIQKLQ
+420 IITALLQKLQ
-430 SDKTNLTRLDQ
+430 QDKTNLTKLDQ

-507 DRAKAKLQE
+507 NKAKAKLQE
-516 YLAE
+516 YLTQ

>member
-1 MNTLIST
+1 MNHRSTLRTTTLVFVIESISLMST
-8 KKIQSTRLIVLF
+8 CVMLYFLHQSHLLN
-20 LTFLSTSTVFYFLY
+20 TSTLLAATFFTVLI
-34 QTKILPAHFF
+34 QAILFIFRHHIV
-44 SLLTII
+44 SLILQII
-50 TFLII
+50 II
-55 ATLIFFS
+55 VTS
-62 HSHKFAVIILSI
+62 SILS
-74 IIFINL
+74 L
-80 ILSFL
+80 L

-97 LNETYYEKYSLVTL
+97 SNETYYEKYSLVAL

-117 KNNSGIIT
+117 KNNSGTIT
-125 PLGLLNSDPYFET
+125 PLGLLTSDPYFDT
-138 VKQYLINADQ
+138 VKQYLVSASQNTVNQ
-148 NNADQKNSDNK
+148 NNTDQKNSDNK

-186 LALTTALTNPKI
+186 L

-319 DKLTHAGLYGINES
+319 DKLTHAGLYGVNES

-360 DQLGGVDIHIPYVV
+360 DQLGGVDVHIPYVV

-516 YLAE
+516 YLTE

>member
-8 KKIQSTRLIVLF
+8 KKIQPTHLIVLF

-34 QTKILPAHFF
+34 QTKILPLYLFTLLAIVVF
-44 SLLTII
+44 SII
-50 TFLII
+50 AALII
-55 ATLIFFS
+55 FS
-62 HSHKFAVIILSI
+62 HRHKIAVIILGI

-97 LNETYYEKYSLVTL
+97 SNETYYEKYSLVTL

-117 KNNSGIIT
+117 KNNTKTIA
-125 PLGLLNSDPYFET
+125 PLGLLTSDPYFDT
-138 VKQYLINADQ
+138 VKQYLTNAGQ
-148 NNADQKNSDNK
+148 NNADRDNTDQKNSNNK
-159 TSDQT
+159 SSNQP
-164 QSRPGLLK
+164 QSRPDLLK
-172 TSLEETNLKTYDNL
+172 TSLEETSLKTYDNL
-186 LALTTALTNPKI
+186 LALTTALTS
-198 ALTTALTNP
+198 P
-207 KTTNDKL
+207 KTANNKL

-224 DALKDNNEAIYNQ
+224 DALKDNNETIYNQ
-237 LQILADVEIKVTP
+237 LQILADIEIKVIP
-250 KHVETTAHASL
+250 KHVETTSHASL

-319 DKLTHAGLYGINES
+319 DKLTHAGLYGVNES
-333 IHTLEKFY
+333 IHTLENFY

-353 DATSTII
+353 DATSAII

-430 SDKTNLTRLDQ
+430 ADKTNLTRLDQ

-507 DRAKAKLQE
+507 DKAKTKLQE